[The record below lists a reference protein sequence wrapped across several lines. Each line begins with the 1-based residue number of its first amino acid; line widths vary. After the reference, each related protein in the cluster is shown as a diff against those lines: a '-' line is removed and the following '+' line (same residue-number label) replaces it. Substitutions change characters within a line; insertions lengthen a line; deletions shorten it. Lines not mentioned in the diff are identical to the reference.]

1 MIQRLGRDTGIFIL
15 ICVIII
21 ALIIDVSTLSIAT
34 SIGGLRPS
42 YITLFVG
49 LVVVFAVG
57 QYYILAFV
65 NREYKDREYKV
76 SSRITGPHLIDKA
89 VTISQY
95 ALLAILASII
105 LQMIFTSSYHIFSL
119 KAIIFISYGLSFA
132 LLALLAKRFFS
143 WFKSNH
149 NVVVLVYALAIAMLS
164 ISSAITI
171 IYTNNEF
178 DTGPEVIRN
187 IRSLT
192 GGYETSDVVL
202 DSAYTLT
209 SVLSFILMWAAT
221 ILLMK
226 HYSRRIGKAKY
237 WIAVGIP
244 LAYFLSQF
252 QPLFLYS
259 FGDLRLND
267 PVLFGIVYN
276 LIFTVAKPAGG
287 ILFGIAFWTISKHL
301 SNQTVKR
308 YMLISAF
315 GMMLLFTAN
324 QPTFLVLVPYP
335 PFGLVTVSFM
345 GLASYLL
352 YLGIYSASISVS
364 EDSKLRQPIR
374 KAAIKESTQFLDSIG
389 TAEMGQEIEKRVIAM
404 TTATQQNM
412 ERETGISS
420 SFDEEDIKK
429 YLQEALQEIKRI
441 RNDGNY
447 HKGKT

>member
-1 MIQRLGRDTGIFIL
+1 MIQRLGSTGIFIL

-21 ALIIDVSTLSIAT
+21 ALIIDISTLSIAT

-105 LQMIFTSSYHIFSL
+105 LQMIFTSSYHVFSL

-164 ISSAITI
+164 TSSAITI

-192 GGYETSDVVL
+192 GGYETSDVVF

-209 SVLSFILMWAAT
+209 SVLSFILMWQQ
-221 ILLMK
+221 
-226 HYSRRIGKAKY
+226 
-237 WIAVGIP
+237 
-244 LAYFLSQF
+244 LS
-252 QPLFLYS
+252 Y
-259 FGDLRLND
+259 
-267 PVLFGIVYN
+267 
-276 LIFTVAKPAGG
+276 
-287 ILFGIAFWTISKHL
+287 
-301 SNQTVKR
+301 
-308 YMLISAF
+308 
-315 GMMLLFTAN
+315 
-324 QPTFLVLVPYP
+324 
-335 PFGLVTVSFM
+335 
-345 GLASYLL
+345 
-352 YLGIYSASISVS
+352 
-364 EDSKLRQPIR
+364 
-374 KAAIKESTQFLDSIG
+374 
-389 TAEMGQEIEKRVIAM
+389 
-404 TTATQQNM
+404 
-412 ERETGISS
+412 
-420 SFDEEDIKK
+420 
-429 YLQEALQEIKRI
+429 
-441 RNDGNY
+441 
-447 HKGKT
+447 